1 MRTEDEVRAEL
12 NAWLRA
18 MRVARA
24 RGRRGVYEYRRL
36 VVRVLQWVLG
46 ERESIDWPEGG

>member
-1 MRTEDEVRAEL
+1 MRSEEEVRAEL
-12 NAWLRA
+12 NAWLKA

-46 ERESIDWPEGG
+46 ERESIDWLEGG